1 MADVTFSSSL
11 INSYTLLLLLVSLS
25 IFVVWLCDSIQDDFL
40 NIKILAPGLL
50 AMVIGHG
57 LFALGYELARP
68 L

>member
-1 MADVTFSSSL
+1 
-11 INSYTLLLLLVSLS
+11 LLLLVSLS

-40 NIKILAPGLL
+40 NIKILAAGLL